1 MQRDSNITV
10 SPLAFAKAVS
20 DPAIKEVID
29 LDTGNF
35 LETTSLIS
43 SQRVQS
49 LVEERVDIVARMTRG
64 QPRYVCSL
72 CHVPVYLV
80 SQSQE
85 HRFFFRHRHEDGSCP
100 AQTRCP
106 LTEDQI
112 RARKYHG
119 LRESEPHKRV
129 KSLIVESL
137 EADAAFSE
145 ILTERNWRRQS
156 GVGFRRPDVQA
167 KHGSGQIAFEVQL
180 STTFLNVV
188 VGRREFYREE
198 GGLILWVFASF
209 DPDYRLLTTNDLLF
223 SNNSN
228 VFVVDDETK
237 SVSRE
242 TGIFHLRCHFREPLR
257 NCDVVKDRWVEQI
270 VPFHELVQDRENQR
284 VFFFDYATAEAALMD
299 EIHQEQKALE
309 AQAQAKNRLA
319 FEKFW
324 LIHGGRQFKHTPE
337 NRIAWSELQ
346 DRFTAHNLALPD
358 YPDSDQEF
366 AAMLFT
372 LFSVREGK
380 PIGWKF
386 SKLVQIAHLLAE
398 SHPRQL
404 IPFGHAIQIYQ
415 RGAQLSGE
423 DVSGKWQNRLDNGLT
438 EKLRSFDPEFL
449 PDPSHMP
456 LMKLLFPE
464 VAERV
469 GAYTL
474 KAQSAG
480 LKEG

>member
-29 LDTGNF
+29 LETGKF

-100 AQTRCP
+100 AQTRSP

-156 GVGFRRPDVQA
+156 GAGFRRPDVQA

-257 NCDVVKDRWVEQI
+257 NGDVVKDRWVEQI
-270 VPFHELVQDRENQR
+270 VPFRELVQDRENQR
-284 VFFFDYATAEAALMD
+284 VFFFDYAIAEAALMG
-299 EIHQEQKALE
+299 EIRQEQKTREAEVEAEDRLALE
-309 AQAQAKNRLA
+309 
-319 FEKFW
+319 EFW
-324 LIHGGRQFKHTPE
+324 LVHGGRQFQHTPA
-337 NRIAWSELQ
+337 NRLAWFELR
-346 DRFTAHNLALPD
+346 DRFATRGLTLPD
-358 YPDSDQEF
+358 YPDSDQEL
-366 AAMLFT
+366 AAMLST
-372 LFSVREGK
+372 LFSVREGQ
-380 PIGWKF
+380 PIGWRF
-386 SKLVQIAHLLAE
+386 TRLVQVAHLLAE
-398 SHPRQL
+398 SHPKQL
-404 IPFGHAIQIYQ
+404 VAFGHAIRIY
-415 RGAQLSGE
+415 RREAQLSSE
-423 DVSGKWQNRLDNGLT
+423 DTSAKWKRRLENGLSARLHQFDAD
-438 EKLRSFDPEFL
+438 LRPDREHL
-449 PDPSHMP
+449 PIMQF
-456 LMKLLFPE
+456 LFPE
-464 VAERV
+464 VATKVSAYLVKAASSQERR
-469 GAYTL
+469 
-474 KAQSAG
+474 
-480 LKEG
+480 